1 MTSLVNGFMT
11 YSSAPASMARIIWD
25 ISVSVVTITILM
37 SLKAGL
43 ARTLFKTS
51 RPFISGMFQS
61 SSINAGG
68 STARNFRRASCPWM
82 ASQVSKPMSRS
93 MEPRMDL
100 IALESSTIMTR
111 IDPSGFRFNVL
122 EK

>member
-1 MTSLVNGFMT
+1 
-11 YSSAPASMARIIWD
+11 
-25 ISVSVVTITILM
+25 
-37 SLKAGL
+37 
-43 ARTLFKTS
+43 
-51 RPFISGMFQS
+51 
-61 SSINAGG
+61 
-68 STARNFRRASCPWM
+68 
-82 ASQVSKPMSRS
+82 